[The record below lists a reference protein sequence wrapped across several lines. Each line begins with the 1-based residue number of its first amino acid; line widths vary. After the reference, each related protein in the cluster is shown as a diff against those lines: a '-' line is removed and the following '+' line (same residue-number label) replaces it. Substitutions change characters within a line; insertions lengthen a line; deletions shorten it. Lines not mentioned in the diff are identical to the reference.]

1 MTFIILVYFS
11 VLLGIAFYTSRHSTN
26 ESFFIGNRSSKWWLV
41 AFGMIGSR
49 IIILAIGDAKSA
61 AKINMID
68 LWMAKPDNVAEI
80 RVGLEGGAVRRPGET
95 VRLGLHALLRLAG
108 GHDQLADL
116 AAQAHDLHVG
126 HQALAG
132 QGLGHVQLALDQGDA
147 VAAGGTGFVEHPAP
161 VFIGLAFG
169 GLQFG
174 MRGQLGR
181 EGQRPATGFGFQPG
195 LGGQQG
201 QALGLAFV
209 LLRFEAGRVQPRQR
223 LPLVDLL
230 TVAHQQLPQDAA
242 LQTGNHLF
250 APLGHDPRLGPG
262 DHLDVRQCGPGR
274 GHQHGEQ
281 DPHNVNRH
289 DDRIK
294 AFCMTFDEP
303 MSWSTVAAAF
313 DALVTYRGPDLLRMK
328 GILNVKDTDKP
339 VVIHGVQHVFHP
351 PATLE
356 AWPEGDDRKSR
367 VVFITRDIAESTIRK
382 VFASFFDAEKKGWGQ
397 GEQQQQQ

>member
-1 MTFIILVYFS
+1 MSNTQTAAEERIPVT
-11 VLLGIAFYTSRHSTN
+11 VLTGFLGSGKTTLLN
-26 ESFFIGNRSSKWWLV
+26 KL
-41 AFGMIGSR
+41 
-49 IIILAIGDAKSA
+49 L
-61 AKINMID
+61 
-68 LWMAKPDNVAEI
+68 
-80 RVGLEGGAVRRPGET
+80 RRPELSDTAVIINEFGEIGLDHLLVEKSNEDGMVTLNSGCLCCT
-95 VRLGLHALLRLAG
+95 VRGDLVRTMSELFLKRSKGEVTPFKRMVVETTGLADPAPILHTLMTDPLLASRYRLDGVVTTVDGVNG
-108 GHDQLADL
+108 GSTLDNHEEAIKQAAVADRLLLTKVDIAEAPKLADL
-116 AAQAHDLHVG
+116 KHRLAHLNPGAAAISISGGEIDPNRILNAGLYNPETKTADVKRWLHEEAYAEDHHHDHAHG
-126 HQALAG
+126 H
-132 QGLGHVQLALDQGDA
+132 H
-147 VAAGGTGFVEHPAP
+147 H
-161 VFIGLAFG
+161 
-169 GLQFG
+169 
-174 MRGQLGR
+174 
-181 EGQRPATGFGFQPG
+181 
-195 LGGQQG
+195 
-201 QALGLAFV
+201 
-209 LLRFEAGRVQPRQR
+209 
-223 LPLVDLL
+223 
-230 TVAHQQLPQDAA
+230 H
-242 LQTGNHLF
+242 
-250 APLGHDPRLGPG
+250 GHDHGHEH
-262 DHLDVRQCGPGR
+262 DH
-274 GHQHGEQ
+274 GHGHEHGHGEQ